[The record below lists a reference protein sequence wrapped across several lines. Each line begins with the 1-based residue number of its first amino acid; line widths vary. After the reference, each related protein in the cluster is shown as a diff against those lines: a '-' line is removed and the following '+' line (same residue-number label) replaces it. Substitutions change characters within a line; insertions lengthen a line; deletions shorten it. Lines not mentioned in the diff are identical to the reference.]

1 MNTEAFPSLPLIIFI
16 SSVQALENGSVTVK
30 VPEKYWAC
38 QGYQL
43 SIPLSCSL
51 WACSEPVPKTGP
63 QQAVLDPMLHPGHMI
78 RVRQSSV
85 CNKCADYGFQNIT
98 L

>member
-1 MNTEAFPSLPLIIFI
+1 MSTGFDQSHFFIFI
-16 SSVQALENGSVTVK
+16 SFVQALENGSVTVK

-51 WACSEPVPKTGP
+51 WACSEPTQKTGP
-63 QQAVLDPMLHPGHMI
+63 HQAVLDPVLHPGHMI
-78 RVRQSSV
+78 RVR
-85 CNKCADYGFQNIT
+85 
-98 L
+98 

>member
-1 MNTEAFPSLPLIIFI
+1 MIIFT
-16 SSVQALENGSVTVK
+16 SSVQALENGTVTVK

-51 WACSEPVPKTGP
+51 WACSEPAQKTGP
-63 QQAVLDPMLHPGHMI
+63 HQAVLDPMLHPGHI
-78 RVRQSSV
+78 IKVRSSNASNV
-85 CNKCADYGFQNIT
+85 LSRFFKI
-98 L
+98 

>member
-1 MNTEAFPSLPLIIFI
+1 VIIFT
-16 SSVQALENGSVTVK
+16 SFVLAFENGAVTVK

-51 WACSEPVPKTGP
+51 WACSEPTQRTGP
-63 QQAVLDPMLHPGHMI
+63 HQEVLDPMLHPGHMMRVSLFDACYVLI
-78 RVRQSSV
+78 RLFR
-85 CNKCADYGFQNIT
+85 I
-98 L
+98 

>member
-1 MNTEAFPSLPLIIFI
+1 M
-16 SSVQALENGSVTVK
+16 TVK

-51 WACSEPVPKTGP
+51 WACSEPTQKTGAH
-63 QQAVLDPMLHPGHMI
+63 QAVLDSMLHPGHMI
-78 RVRQSSV
+78 RVSLSDACYV
-85 CNKCADYGFQNIT
+85 LITFFKLNIT
-98 L
+98 ILVGFGNFFDQYFFTFASL